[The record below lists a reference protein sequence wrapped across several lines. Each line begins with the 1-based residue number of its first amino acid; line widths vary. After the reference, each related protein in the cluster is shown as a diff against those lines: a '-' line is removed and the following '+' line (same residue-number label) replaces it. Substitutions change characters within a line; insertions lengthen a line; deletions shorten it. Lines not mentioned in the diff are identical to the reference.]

1 MYIHHVH
8 ICTTKTHYIVYVYNV
23 SAQSVY
29 RRPLFHRAHT
39 QKQEFD
45 IYTKV
50 SCASQKR
57 KVPVRRYSKEYF
69 ESLRSYLNEKK
80 NLYILLH
87 YYRQGVLYNK
97 RMKYIKKTWSCISL
111 PFCLCRQ
118 HLVYMGVCPFKT
130 ALHKSWNHWSAILHS
145 HRSN

>member
-80 NLYILLH
+80 KPLYTSTLLSTGSIIQQEDEIH
-87 YYRQGVLYNK
+87 KKKLDLASLCLFAYAD
-97 RMKYIKKTWSCISL
+97 YI
-111 PFCLCRQ
+111 
-118 HLVYMGVCPFKT
+118 
-130 ALHKSWNHWSAILHS
+130 
-145 HRSN
+145 

>member
-1 MYIHHVH
+1 MFAFVCTSTTY
-8 ICTTKTHYIVYVYNV
+8 ICTTKTYYIVYVYNV
-23 SAQSVY
+23 PAQSVY

-57 KVPVRRYSKEYF
+57 RVPVRRYSKEYF

-80 NLYILLH
+80 NFIYFYTTIDRE
-87 YYRQGVLYNK
+87 YYTTRG
-97 RMKYIKKTWSCISL
+97 
-111 PFCLCRQ
+111 
-118 HLVYMGVCPFKT
+118 
-130 ALHKSWNHWSAILHS
+130 
-145 HRSN
+145 